1 MRGIVITLLLL
12 FSLTITQANETDIK
26 NLVSEFHVC
35 LNEGNV
41 NEANDIYEQL
51 RKTVPAYIG
60 YYRDV
65 TAMYMSVC
73 IEQLGIDIGPE
84 DIKKLYDMRMRFG
97 GASDKGKARILS
109 QIAEALYE
117 YGQYAESLPYYEDFI
132 SLEKSLDPVYF
143 HRQLM
148 KAAWVYNYSER
159 PQKAY
164 LSFRSCAEFFR
175 KQYGEYSKN
184 YADALNALSYVSQ
197 FVNADKKEFLQQE
210 YDIHTHRNDTLS
222 LDFAVCLDN
231 IASYHT
237 KKGNLQLAMEYC
249 RRANKIF
256 EEISRE
262 SGDYAISLNN
272 LGSIYHRLG
281 KSDPKYIKNAEEYFL
296 ESLEIY
302 PRQITALNLMQLY
315 DDDWSMPQKAESCLG
330 YLNQEDCHST
340 YAWDVAE
347 HYAKVHNYEAYA
359 LYMSEHLDYIRSMIK
374 ENVCFMS
381 ASERAYYSRKIQETD
396 MKRLFELASE
406 RRHPD
411 LSGLCFDYLLMSK
424 SLQLSYDANIGKI
437 IRHSQNRELKDMQ
450 FSLNILKHDMSRNPA
465 LKNKVDSLEHA
476 FLDKL
481 RSESNFASFMD
492 YKYDDVR
499 NRLSSEEAVL
509 EFYHT
514 PDQDDSRLYAVVLT
528 GAKDPVVV
536 KCCEGDQEVLWG
548 KNKILGK
555 SIWDGIEPYLK
566 KVSRVYFSPHGS
578 LYNYP
583 LESEISTLRPELE
596 MYRVSSSRILLD
608 NPERTG
614 EGSAIYGGLSYDM
627 GINDMLADA
636 KRYCKGLRRGL
647 DGNIPVISVSR
658 QSIVDLVPLPA
669 TLTEADNISDI
680 LKSGRGEYS
689 RNVDKFTA
697 DKGTE
702 ASVKNLSGKSK
713 RILHIATHGFYDR
726 DGIRPDEAGDDAKA
740 LSYSGLCMAGAN
752 NIYKGEDVPGNIDD
766 GILTALEISELDM
779 RGMELVVLSACQ
791 TGQGMV
797 TNDGVFGLQ
806 RGFKKAG
813 VKSILMSLWEVDDEA
828 TCVLMTEFYKNLVDG
843 HSKHKALELAKRAV
857 REQKDKGWDD
867 PYYWASFILLDGVES
882 GK

>member
-1 MRGIVITLLLL
+1 MRGIVLTLLLL

-26 NLVSEFHVC
+26 SLVSEFHVC
-35 LNEGNV
+35 LNDGNV

-73 IEQLGIDIGPE
+73 TEQLGIEIGPE

-148 KAAWVYNYSER
+148 KAAWAYNYSER

-164 LSFRSCAEFFR
+164 LSFRRCAEFFR
-175 KQYGEYSKN
+175 KKYGEYSKN

-256 EEISRE
+256 EEISPE

-347 HYAKVHNYEAYA
+347 HYAKVHNYAAYA
-359 LYMSEHLDYIRSMIK
+359 LYMSEHLDYIRSMVK
-374 ENVCFMS
+374 ENICFMS
-381 ASERAYYSRKIQETD
+381 ASERANYSRKIQETD
-396 MKRLFELASE
+396 MNRLFELASE

-424 SLQLSYDANIGKI
+424 SLQLSYDANIEKI

-481 RSESNFASFMD
+481 RSESNFAAFMD

-528 GAKDPVVV
+528 GGKDPVVV

-647 DGNIPVISVSR
+647 DGNIPVISASR

-726 DGIRPDEAGDDAKA
+726 DGIRQDDAVDDAKA

-752 NIYKGEDVPGNIDD
+752 NIYKGEDFPENIDD

-791 TGQGMV
+791 TGEGVV

-828 TCVLMTEFYKNLVDG
+828 TCVLMTEFYKNLVHG

-867 PYYWASFILLDGVES
+867 PYYWASFILLDGVEFC
-882 GK
+882 K

>member
-1 MRGIVITLLLL
+1 MRVAILTLLLIL
-12 FSLTITQANETDIK
+12 SIAFTQSKETDIK
-26 NLVSEFHVC
+26 ELVSDLHVS
-35 LNEGNV
+35 LVDGHEEKAYDV
-41 NEANDIYEQL
+41 YEQL
-51 RKTVPAYIG
+51 RKAVPSYMG
-60 YYRDV
+60 FYPDV
-65 TAMYMSVC
+65 ISMYMSIC
-73 IEQLGIDIGPE
+73 TDQLDINIGPK
-84 DIKKLYDMRMRFG
+84 DVKRFYDMRVHYG
-97 GASDKGKARILS
+97 SGTDKGKARILS
-109 QIAEALYE
+109 EVARAMCE
-117 YGQYAESLPYYEDFI
+117 YGQDSESLPYYEDFI
-132 SLEKSLDPVYF
+132 NLEKSLDPIYF

-148 KAAWVYNYSER
+148 NAGWAYNYGKR

-164 LSFRSCAEFFR
+164 LVFRKCAEFFR
-175 KQYGEYSKN
+175 KQYGDYSKN
-184 YADALNALSYVSQ
+184 YAEALNALSYVSQ

-231 IASYHT
+231 IASYHI
-237 KKGNLQLAMEYC
+237 KNGNLQLAMEYC
-249 RRANKIF
+249 RRANRIF
-256 EEISRE
+256 EEISPE
-262 SGDYAISLNN
+262 SGDYAISLSN

-281 KSDPKYIKNAEEYFL
+281 KSDSTYIEKAEEYFL
-296 ESLEIY
+296 KSLEIY
-302 PRQITALNLMQLY
+302 PSQITALNLMQLY
-315 DDDWSMPQKAESCLG
+315 DDDWSMPQKAESCLE
-330 YLNQEDCHST
+330 YLNQEGLHST
-340 YAWDVAE
+340 YARVVAE
-347 HYAKVHNYEAYA
+347 HYAKVHDYTAYA
-359 LYMSEHLDYIRSMIK
+359 AYLSEYFNYLRSLWQ
-374 ENVCFMS
+374 ENICFMS
-381 ASERAYYSRKIQETD
+381 ASERANYSKQIQDDD
-396 MKRLFELASE
+396 MDRLFRLASE
-406 RRHPD
+406 RRDPA
-411 LSGLCFDYLLMSK
+411 LPGMCLDYLLMSK
-424 SLQLSYDANIGKI
+424 SLQLSYDANIEKI
-437 IRHSQNRELKDMQ
+437 LRLSENKELKDIY
-450 FSLNILKHDMSRNPA
+450 FSLNILKHDLAGNPG
-465 LKNKVDSLEHA
+465 LKNKVDSLEHV

-481 RSESNFASFMD
+481 HAESNFASFMD
-492 YKYDDVR
+492 YKYNDVR
-499 NRLSSEEAVL
+499 NRLASEDAVL

-514 PDQDDSRLYAVVLT
+514 PDQDDSRLYAVVMT
-528 GAKDPVVV
+528 AGKDPVVV
-536 KCCEGDQEVLWG
+536 KCCDAGQEELWV

-555 SIWDGIEPYLK
+555 SIWERIEPYLK
-566 KVSRVYFSPHGS
+566 KASRVYFSPHGS

-726 DGIRPDEAGDDAKA
+726 DGIRQDDAVDDAKA

-752 NIYKGEDVPGNIDD
+752 NIYKGEDIPENIDD

-828 TCVLMTEFYKNLVDG
+828 TCVLMTEFYKNLVHG